1 LPAHDN
7 VISKHKKLIFNL
19 FENKF
24 FHGFQK
30 KTKLQPVA

>member
-1 LPAHDN
+1 DN

-19 FENKF
+19 FENNF